1 MCINRKEIMEAHLLA
16 RLLLWVVRMIIIKKK
31 LLNNRI
37 GVGFYESQ
45 V

>member
-1 MCINRKEIMEAHLLA
+1 VCINRKEIMEAHLLA
-16 RLLLWVVRMIIIKKK
+16 RLLLWVIRMIIIKK